1 MAYTTIDNPE
11 LYFQTKLYTGDGS
24 TTQAQTFDGSE
35 DMAPDLVWIKSRSN
49 AEAHSMTDNV
59 RGVTKWLESDSTAAE
74 QTNANTMKAFGTDG
88 FSVGLAGSVG
98 DTSQTY
104 VAWCWK
110 GGTTSGKSTTSET
123 ITPSGY
129 SINAT
134 SGFGV
139 FTWSG
144 SGSNGTITHGLG
156 GDVSKGMIL
165 VKRLNS
171 TAGWQVYH
179 QGTGA
184 THTIY
189 LNSTAVADD
198 SDTVWNDTAPTS
210 SVFTLGTNAGT
221 NASGGTYVG
230 YVFAPKQG
238 FSKFGKYTGNANA
251 EGTYVYTG
259 FSPSFVMAK
268 MISGTGNWNTFDNK
282 RTDSGAVGGNVI
294 DKRIKNN
301 DSAAEID
308 GSANRVDFL
317 ANGFK
322 WRGTDDD
329 TNVSSGT
336 FIYMAFAESPFVNSN
351 GVPSTAR

>member
-1 MAYTTIDNPE
+1 MAYTTIDDPSA
-11 LYFQTKLYTGDGS
+11 YFKVQLYTGNGS
-24 TTQAQTFDGSE
+24 GGHAITFD
-35 DMAPDLVWIKSRSN
+35 DTDTTMTPDLVWIKTRSN
-49 AEAHSMTDNV
+49 ASNHQLHNSLTAETYHYLETSTTDVLATTN
-59 RGVTKWLESDSTAAE
+59 SDALT
-74 QTNANTMKAFGTDG
+74 AFGSDG
-88 FSVGLAGSVG
+88 FTIGSDGVINEN
-98 DTSQTY
+98 TYTY

-110 GGTTSGKSTTSET
+110 AGTTSGKSTTSET

-156 GDVSKGMIL
+156 GDVSKGMII

-238 FSKFGKYTGNANA
+238 FSKFGSYTGNGNA
-251 EGTYVYTG
+251 DGPFVYTG
-259 FSPSFVMAK
+259 FRPAMLFVKNTA
-268 MISGTGNWNTFDNK
+268 SGSTNWYMYDDQRLGYNVDNNAIYPNTTAGDQ
-282 RTDSGAVGGNVI
+282 TDDDI
-294 DKRIKNN
+294 DIL
-301 DSAAEID
+301 S
-308 GSANRVDFL
+308 
-317 ANGFK
+317 NGFK
-322 WRGTDDD
+322 PRNTDAGH
-329 TNVSSGT
+329 NGSGNT
-336 FIYMAFAESPFVNSN
+336 IIYAAWAKAPFVNSN
-351 GVPSTAR
+351 GVPCNAR